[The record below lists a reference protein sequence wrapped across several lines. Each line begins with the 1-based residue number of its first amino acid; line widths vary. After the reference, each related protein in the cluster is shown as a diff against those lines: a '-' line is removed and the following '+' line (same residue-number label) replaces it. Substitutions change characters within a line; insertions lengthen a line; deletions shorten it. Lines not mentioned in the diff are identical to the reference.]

1 MPGSKNESSSENFN
15 KYASGQTKSTKY
27 SSIQFAEV
35 MNVTDKGRMGR
46 IQVWLQG
53 SRTNKMDPTNW
64 KTVLWSTPFGGVT
77 PTDLLVKGGEGK
89 PEDKTENTFAGTQR
103 SYGMHFGLP
112 HIGNI
117 VIVAFID
124 GNSNLGVCLG
134 CMYQP
139 GVNHMVPGIPR
150 GTTFGEKAPL
160 VPVAETNR
168 ASEETQYH
176 DLYKNLSD
184 KQDGVKRAKH
194 DTFYSSLITQGLEN
208 DGIRGLTD
216 SGARRESP
224 SQVYGILTPGGHQ
237 FVMDDAGQKYTRL
250 RTSGGAQILLDDSN
264 STVYVV
270 NSAGTGWVEIT
281 KKGKIEVWSED
292 SISVRSEKDINLRA
306 DRDLN
311 IESGRH
317 INIRAHQTDAN
328 SQPKSTTDLGS
339 VKGNVHIE
347 SAGSFKLKA
356 DVGIDTSTGG
366 STNIYSTINN
376 NLTALATSNINSA
389 GGHFETAS
397 VIHMNG
403 PIAALST
410 PVAGITLQADAEG
423 NLIWPNVLAERTGS
437 AANSPRKVES
447 YRGSIV
453 TRYPTREPY
462 AYHESQNTLNSNTE

>member
-1 MPGSKNESSSENFN
+1 MHDTYICMQSYVFTTYMCP
-15 KYASGQTKSTKY
+15 
-27 SSIQFAEV
+27 V
-35 MNVTDKGRMGR
+35 M
-46 IQVWLQG
+46 
-53 SRTNKMDPTNW
+53 
-64 KTVLWSTPFGGVT
+64 
-77 PTDLLVKGGEGK
+77 
-89 PEDKTENTFAGTQR
+89 A
-103 SYGMHFGLP
+103 
-112 HIGNI
+112 
-117 VIVAFID
+117 
-124 GNSNLGVCLG
+124 
-134 CMYQP
+134 
-139 GVNHMVPGIPR
+139 
-150 GTTFGEKAPL
+150 
-160 VPVAETNR
+160 TNR
-168 ASEETQYH
+168 VADETQYH
-176 DLYKNLSD
+176 DLYKNTTD
-184 KQDGVKRAKH
+184 KQDGVKRPKH
-194 DTFYSSLITQGLEN
+194 DTFYTSLTTQGLEN

-237 FVMDDAGQKYTRL
+237 FVMDDVNQKYTRL
-250 RTSGGAQILLDDSN
+250 RTSGGAQILLDDTN

-270 NSAGTGWVEIT
+270 NSKGTGWVEIT
-281 KKGKIEVWSED
+281 EKGKIEVWSED

-311 IESGRH
+311 LESGRH

-356 DVGIDTSTGG
+356 DVGIDASTEG

-376 NLTALATSNINSA
+376 NLTALGASNINSA
-389 GGHFETAS
+389 AGHYETAS

-403 PIAALST
+403 PIAGLST

-423 NLIWPNVLAERTGS
+423 NLIWPNVLAERTGA

-447 YRGSIV
+447 YRGSIL

-462 AYHESQNTLNSNTE
+462 AYHESQNNLNTNSE

>member
-1 MPGSKNESSSENFN
+1 MAGKNQSSKSNFTSYTEGSS
-15 KYASGQTKSTKY
+15 KSAKY
-27 SSIQFAEV
+27 STIQFAEV
-35 MNVTDKGRMGR
+35 MNTVDPGRMGR
-46 IQVWLQG
+46 MQVWLQG
-53 SRTNKMDPTNW
+53 SQNNKLDSKNW
-64 KTVLWSTPFGGVT
+64 KTVLWAQPFAGSS
-77 PTDLLVKGGEGK
+77 PADNLIKGGEGK
-89 PEDKTENTFAGTQR
+89 PEDKIENTFAGTQK
-103 SYGMHFGLP
+103 SYGMHFGMP
-112 HIGNI
+112 DKGNI
-117 VIVAFID
+117 VIVAFVD
-124 GNSNLGVCLG
+124 GNANLGVCLG

-139 GVNHMVPGIPR
+139 GINHMIPGIPR
-150 GTTFGEKAPL
+150 SSTFGDKAPL

-168 ASEETQYH
+168 VADETQYH
-176 DLYKNLSD
+176 DLYKNTTD
-184 KQDGVKRAKH
+184 KQDGVKRPKH
-194 DTFYSSLITQGLEN
+194 DTFYTSLTTQGLEN

-237 FVMDDAGQKYTRL
+237 FVMDDVNQKYTRL
-250 RTSGGAQILLDDSN
+250 RTSGGAQILLDDMN
-264 STVYVV
+264 STVYVI
-270 NSAGTGWVEIT
+270 NSKGTGWVEIT
-281 KKGKIEVWSED
+281 EKGKIEVWSED

-311 IESGRH
+311 LESGRH

-356 DVGIDTSTGG
+356 DVGIDASTEG

-376 NLTALATSNINSA
+376 NLTALGASNINSA
-389 GGHFETAS
+389 AGHYETAS

-403 PIAALST
+403 PIAGLST

-423 NLIWPNVLAERTGS
+423 NLIWPNVLAERTGA

-462 AYHESQNTLNSNTE
+462 AYHESQNNLNTNSE